1 MTAINAGRYVLG
13 IDPGLSCGW
22 ALLEGE
28 RLIASGTW
36 DLSVRSRWE
45 GAGVGWLRLRS
56 SLERIAEEYHLRAIG
71 YEEVR
76 RHAGTDAAHVYGAIV
91 GVIQSVAEQAECP
104 YTSIPVGTVKKLAT
118 GKGNAGKEEM
128 IAAVV
133 ARWGHMVGTD
143 DEADACFVALATVR
157 DLV

>member
-1 MTAINAGRYVLG
+1 MILG

-22 ALLEGE
+22 ALLDGDE
-28 RLIASGTW
+28 RIASGTW

-45 GAGVGWLRLRS
+45 GAGIGWLRLRA
-56 SLERIAEEYHLRAIG
+56 SLGRMLEDHPIRAVG

-91 GVIQSVAEQAECP
+91 GVIQHVAEATGTP

-118 GKGNAGKEEM
+118 GKGNAGKDEM
-128 IAAVV
+128 IAAVMS
-133 ARWGHMVGTD
+133 RWSHRCETD
-143 DEADACFVALATVR
+143 DEADAHWVAVATAR
-157 DLV
+157 EIGRRG